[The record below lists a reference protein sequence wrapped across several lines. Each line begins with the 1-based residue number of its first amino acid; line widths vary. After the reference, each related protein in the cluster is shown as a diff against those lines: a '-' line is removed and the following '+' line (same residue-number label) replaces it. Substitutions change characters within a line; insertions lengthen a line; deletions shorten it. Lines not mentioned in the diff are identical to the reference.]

1 MAWNNM
7 DGKPEAFRKES
18 GKAAVLK
25 HRRDPSC
32 EVSGYLRIL
41 IASQAM
47 PCTMFR
53 NGKHHPHGPTF
64 NLSW

>member
-1 MAWNNM
+1 MAGNNM

-18 GKAAVLK
+18 GKPQAQPQTL
-25 HRRDPSC
+25 RGLGC
-32 EVSGYLRIL
+32 LRIL

-53 NGKHHPHGPTF
+53 NGKHHPPGPTF